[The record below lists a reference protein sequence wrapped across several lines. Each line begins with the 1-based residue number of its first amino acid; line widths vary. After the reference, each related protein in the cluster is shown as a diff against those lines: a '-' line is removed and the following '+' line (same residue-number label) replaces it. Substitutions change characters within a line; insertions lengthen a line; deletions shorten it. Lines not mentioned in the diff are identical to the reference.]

1 MRGMLGDGG
10 AGDAKIFGP
19 LKDRD
24 AYPSWAIV
32 ESTQEAKPFTKNEGR

>member
-32 ESTQEAKPFTKNEGR
+32 ASTYFKKLNNSR